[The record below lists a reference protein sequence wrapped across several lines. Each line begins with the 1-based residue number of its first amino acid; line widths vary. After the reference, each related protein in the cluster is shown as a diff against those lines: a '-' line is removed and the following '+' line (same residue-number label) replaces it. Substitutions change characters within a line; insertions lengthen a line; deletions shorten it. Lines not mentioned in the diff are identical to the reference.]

1 MNSLLYIVFSS
12 EHFAIY
18 KTHPTPRRQLCR
30 TNQYDGVD
38 EYYVVTREKGSR
50 EQEESQEETRKKV
63 QKIEVGYQYI
73 YIYIFE
79 RHFVSLNIIAC
90 FYLKLTYKQFTSRC
104 LQASSVAIKDGA
116 FDRLGQ
122 MHARDAAE
130 KATPREAGGKTTQEE
145 QAGCQLS

>member
-18 KTHPTPRRQLCR
+18 KTHPTPRQQLCR

-73 YIYIFE
+73 Y
-79 RHFVSLNIIAC
+79 
-90 FYLKLTYKQFTSRC
+90 LKDILFHST
-104 LQASSVAIKDGA
+104 
-116 FDRLGQ
+116 
-122 MHARDAAE
+122 
-130 KATPREAGGKTTQEE
+130 
-145 QAGCQLS
+145 